1 MESHQRRAE
10 SEHIQFSISSE
21 SQSTNPTL
29 VRKHQISEEDKVASE
44 DNAEI
49 TTTKEWLKESKKT
62 NEITFI
68 TKDGKADLSSN
79 LPRDRMDT
87 AEKVE
92 GKTLEFIY
100 VSVCIFCLSVC
111 FCLFIC
117 VCVCQELCAYV
128 CVCVLCVVCVTVGL
142 WVGKG
147 SVCFYARAFV
157 SVAGGGH

>member
-68 TKDGKADLSSN
+68 TKDGEADLSSN

-87 AEKVE
+87 AEKVG

-100 VSVCIFCLSVC
+100 VSVCIFCLFLYFLFVC
-111 FCLFIC
+111 LCLC
-117 VCVCQELCAYV
+117 LSGVVCVCNYV
-128 CVCVLCVVCVTVGL
+128 CVCVCVVCCVL
-142 WVGKG
+142 C
-147 SVCFYARAFV
+147 VCV
-157 SVAGGGH
+157 CVCV